1 MSRPNPAWSR
11 RPPNKL
17 WDAHEDAELI
27 TAMRI
32 GAMIEVL
39 SEVLP
44 GHCFG
49 DILKRR
55 VELSKEGRL
64 VIAEP
69 L

>member
-1 MSRPNPAWSR
+1 MSRRNPAWAR
-11 RPPNKL
+11 RPRDKQ

-39 SEVLP
+39 PEVLP

-64 VIAEP
+64 VIADP